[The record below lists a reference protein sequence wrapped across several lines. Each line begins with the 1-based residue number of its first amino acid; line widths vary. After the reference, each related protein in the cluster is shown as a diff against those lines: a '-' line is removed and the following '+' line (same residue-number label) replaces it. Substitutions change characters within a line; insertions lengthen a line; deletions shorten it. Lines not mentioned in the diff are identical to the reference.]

1 MLVDLLA
8 WTALQGKAFMSSPTD
23 SLPLVPVPHRGLQ
36 DLKRK
41 VAFPLPSSP
50 LPDARAARGPGGA
63 AIRNQRR
70 RDRRGVLRGGR
81 RAGCVRR
88 AGDRFVVFR
97 EDGSDERGTWEGPHF
112 S

>member
-50 LPDARAARGPGGA
+50 LPDARAAQASRVLGVRGGDKVKAPYCGPRGPGGA
-63 AIRNQRR
+63 AIRKKRR
-70 RDRRGVLRGGR
+70 
-81 RAGCVRR
+81 
-88 AGDRFVVFR
+88 
-97 EDGSDERGTWEGPHF
+97 
-112 S
+112 